1 MSKKFDEEYRA
12 AFENSTPDLW
22 ERIEK
27 NLDENLVREMPKK
40 KKKKYSDIITYVAL
54 PVAAL
59 ALALVLIPLAMGR
72 MGSDNA
78 ATEAAMNL
86 TAYDVDGFERSENE
100 SYMEETTE
108 ECVEEA
114 FFEEES
120 AEDMDCGTNEEVGAE
135 IGTSDSSEGVSEEC
149 TPQDADTSGSSSN
162 TVFIEGTITLVSYDE
177 DFLPDIS
184 IQELGYYYVYIARVV
199 DITGMDAET
208 EIMLYTTEELPI
220 NNELLQVQLVEN
232 ESGYLLVNK

>member
-1 MSKKFDEEYRA
+1 M
-12 AFENSTPDLW
+12 
-22 ERIEK
+22 
-27 NLDENLVREMPKK
+27 
-40 KKKKYSDIITYVAL
+40 ITYVAL

-108 ECVEEA
+108 DCVEEA
-114 FFEEES
+114 FFDEETT
-120 AEDMDCGTNEEVGAE
+120 EDTDGGTNEEVGAE
-135 IGTSDSSEGVSEEC
+135 IEISESSEGVSEEC
-149 TPQDADTSGSSSN
+149 IPQETDTSGSSSN
-162 TVFIEGTITLVSYDE
+162 TVFIEGTISLISYDE

-199 DITGMDAET
+199 DIAGFDAEA
-208 EIMLYTTEELPI
+208 EIMIYTTEELPI
-220 NNELLQVQLVEN
+220 NNELIQVHLVEN
-232 ESGYLLVNK
+232 ESGYLLVNN